1 MVDQQG
7 RAASLSDSLQSL
19 RSVQKS
25 SRGAPVYS
33 LVVNRPL
40 GRLFAA
46 LAYQAGLSPNQVT
59 AISATW
65 TLTGIVLLAVLT
77 PNWVTALLVTAA
89 LVVGYGLDAADG
101 QLARLRGGGTLAGEW
116 LDHVIDSVKIATLH
130 LAVLISI
137 YRFFPVDS
145 AWLFIPLLF
154 AATYV
159 VHFFGM
165 LLTDLLSRVQSSTN
179 STVPPNGTQSSLI
192 SILKLPTDYGVL
204 CISFLLLAV
213 PKTFLVVYAALAVA
227 MFAYTVLVLPR
238 WYARIDRLDFARR
251 P

>member
-7 RAASLSDSLQSL
+7 RATSLSDSLQDL
-19 RSVQKS
+19 RSAQKS

-33 LVVNRPL
+33 LVVNRPF
-40 GRLFAA
+40 GRLLAA
-46 LAYQAGLSPNQVT
+46 LAHQVGLSPNQVSALS
-59 AISATW
+59 AIW
-65 TLTGIVLLAVLT
+65 TFAGVFLLAALP
-77 PNWVTALLVTAA
+77 PNWLTALLVTAA
-89 LVVGYGLDAADG
+89 LVLGYALDAADG
-101 QLARLRGGGTLAGEW
+101 QLARWRGGGTLVGEW

-130 LAVLISI
+130 LAVLINI

-145 AWLFIPLLF
+145 AWLFVPLLF

-165 LLTDLLSRVQSSTN
+165 LLTDLLSRVESSRN
-179 STVPPNGTQSSLI
+179 SSGFPNGTQSSLM

-213 PKTFLVVYAALAVA
+213 PKIFLVVYTALALA
-227 MFAYTVLVLPR
+227 MLAYTVLVLPR
-238 WYARIDRLDFARR
+238 WYARMDQFDYARR

>member
-7 RAASLSDSLQSL
+7 RAASLSDSLQCL
-19 RSVQKS
+19 RSAQKS

-46 LAYQAGLSPNQVT
+46 LAHQAGLSPNQVS
-59 AISATW
+59 AISATC
-65 TLTGIVLLAVLT
+65 TLAGIGLLALLP
-77 PNWVTALLVTAA
+77 PNWLTALLVTAA
-89 LVVGYGLDAADG
+89 LVAGYALDAADG

-130 LAVLISI
+130 LAVLINI
-137 YRFFPVDS
+137 YRFFSVDP

-154 AATYV
+154 CATYV

-165 LLTDLLSRVQSSTN
+165 LLTDLLSRLQSSTN
-179 STVPPNGTQSSLI
+179 SAVSPNGTQSSLM

-213 PKTFLVVYAALAVA
+213 PKTFLLVYTALAIA
-227 MFAYTVLVLPR
+227 MSAYTLLVLPR
-238 WYARIDRLDFARR
+238 WYARIDRLEYARR

>member
-7 RAASLSDSLQSL
+7 GVTSLGDSLHCL
-19 RSVQKS
+19 RSAQKS

-46 LAYQAGLSPNQVT
+46 LAHQARLSPNQVS

-65 TLTGIVLLAVLT
+65 TLAGIVLLAALP

-89 LVVGYGLDAADG
+89 LVVGYALDAADG

-116 LDHVIDSVKIATLH
+116 LDHVIDSIKIATLH
-130 LAVLISI
+130 LAVLINI
-137 YRFFPVDS
+137 YRFFSVDP
-145 AWLFIPLLF
+145 AWLFIPLIF
-154 AATYV
+154 AATYI

-165 LLTDLLSRVQSSTN
+165 LLTDLLSRVQSNTN
-179 STVPPNGTQSSLI
+179 SSVSA
-192 SILKLPTDYGVL
+192 D
-204 CISFLLLAV
+204 
-213 PKTFLVVYAALAVA
+213 
-227 MFAYTVLVLPR
+227 
-238 WYARIDRLDFARR
+238 
-251 P
+251 